1 MGKRPWRCGAV
12 DGLCQPSERS
22 VPSGGADCAPPYADC
37 AKPCCRLRE
46 TVCRSRSVH
55 YCPASKGGAGAPG
68 EWQLAFRLRRVA
80 IYKDCSA
87 ATEGTFCRFLRG
99 ICRGGAVREGVS
111 RKWAAA
117 RRDTNVGWPPASEN
131 STTMAK
137 NCTVLGQKSATFLP
151 TAAAFPAGGILLCA
165 NIHKLCDLSTTMIC
179 KIGFLDIVKRRDD
192 GF

>member
-1 MGKRPWRCGAV
+1 MLQTARNGVPIAFGA
-12 DGLCQPSERS
+12 LL
-22 VPSGGADCAPPYADC
+22 
-37 AKPCCRLRE
+37 PCVQR
-46 TVCRSRSVH
+46 
-55 YCPASKGGAGAPG
+55 GAGAPG

-151 TAAAFPAGGILLCA
+151 TAAAFPAGGIFLCA